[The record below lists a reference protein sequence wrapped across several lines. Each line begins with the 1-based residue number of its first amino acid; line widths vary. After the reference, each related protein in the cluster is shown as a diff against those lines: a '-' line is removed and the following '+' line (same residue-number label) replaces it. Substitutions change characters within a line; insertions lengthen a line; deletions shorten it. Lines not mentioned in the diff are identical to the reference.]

1 MVVDFRSSMDEKGRM
16 KWPTAKLLFINE
28 IQGWFRRDFDS
39 GPAGHGGK
47 TAM

>member
-1 MVVDFRSSMDEKGRM
+1 MVDFRSSMDEKGRM
-16 KWPTAKLLFINE
+16 KWPIAKLLFISE

-39 GPAGHGGK
+39 GAASHGGK